1 MELQL
6 QMKEMIAKS
15 PPNRI
20 EGEEKKRMGNFTFR
34 KRRNLRAFR

>member
-20 EGEEKKRMGNFTFR
+20 EGVKKKWETLPSANDGTCVRFDD
-34 KRRNLRAFR
+34 